1 MHPSAHAQMGLCI
14 ERYMKKGRRYRVLD
28 FGSGT
33 SPQQTL
39 THRNLL
45 EDYEVDYV
53 GTDIREGN
61 NIDLVMEKPY
71 SIPVK
76 SRSVDI
82 VLSGQVF
89 EHIPFF
95 WASLLEVARVMKPGG
110 YFFMTVPS
118 RGHEHSAYDCWRVY
132 PDGIRAMAAWARFDL
147 IEAFTDFPPPIHEP
161 GHRRRKHDFAKVDT
175 ENYYWGDSVGVF
187 RKPEG
192 YPALRAA
199 VLRRVILLWA
209 NRIGD
214 LELIPTPKRK
224 RERKDILGVAQ
235 PESAASSAGPSE
247 GLVNE

>member
-14 ERYMKKGRRYRVLD
+14 ERYMKKDRRYRVLD

-45 EDYEVDYV
+45 EDYDVDYT
-53 GTDIREGN
+53 GTDIREGD

-71 SIPVK
+71 RIPVK
-76 SRSVDI
+76 SNSVDV

-89 EHIPFF
+89 EHVPFF
-95 WASLLEVARVMKPGG
+95 WASLLEVARVMKPRG

-118 RGHEHSAYDCWRVY
+118 RGHQHSDYDCWRVY
-132 PDGIRAMAAWARFDL
+132 PDGIRAMAAWSRLDL
-147 IEAFTDFPPPIHEP
+147 IEAFTDFPPTIP
-161 GHRRRKHDFAKVDT
+161 GRGRNKLDFARVDM

-187 RKPEG
+187 RKPKG
-192 YPALRAA
+192 YPELRAA
-199 VLRRVILLWA
+199 VLRRVTLLWA

-214 LELIPTPKRK
+214 LELIPEPKGK
-224 RERKDILGVAQ
+224 KGRKDILGIGQ
-235 PESAASSAGPSE
+235 RESAASSADASSG
-247 GLVNE
+247 